1 MDDVEPEI
9 AVVVATF
16 RRADRLRA
24 LLNGL
29 ADQARDLSR
38 VEVIVVHEPSP
49 DTATARVLA
58 DHPLAATGTLEARPG
73 SRGTSA
79 ARMRNVGW
87 RAAQAPL
94 VAFTDDDCR
103 PAPDW
108 LDQLLSAARQAPGAI
123 VQGRTV
129 PDPADHAVLEQTP
142 WNRTLRV
149 DPPTPEAQTCN
160 IAYPRELLARLD
172 GFDEDHFP
180 AAGEDTDLCARAVEL
195 GALRRAAPQAVVY
208 HAIEP
213 IGFIGA
219 LRVTQRW
226 DAMAYVHK
234 RHPTLRSGA
243 TLGIFWKPRHPLV
256 LLASIGALAA
266 PGHRLA
272 TLLCLPY
279 LWRVRPS
286 RRALLKEPGQTVA
299 TLLGRWVID
308 LAEVAALA
316 RGSLRSRTLFL

>member
-1 MDDVEPEI
+1 MPEV

-16 RRADRLRA
+16 RRADRLRV
-24 LLNGL
+24 LLDGL
-29 ADQARDLSR
+29 ADQVRDLGR
-38 VEVIVVHEPSP
+38 VEVIVVHEPLP
-49 DTATARVLA
+49 DAATALVLA
-58 DHPLAATGTLEARPG
+58 EHSLAANGTLKARPG

-87 RAAQAPL
+87 RAARAPL
-94 VAFTDDDCR
+94 IAFTDDDCR
-103 PAPDW
+103 PAPEW
-108 LDQLLSAARQAPGAI
+108 LDQLLSAAHRAPGAV

-129 PDPADHAVLEQTP
+129 PEPADRAVLEQTP
-142 WNRTLRV
+142 WFRTVSV
-149 DPPTPEAQTCN
+149 DPPSLEAQTCN
-160 IAYPRELLARLD
+160 IAYPRELLQRLE
-172 GFDEDHFP
+172 GFDEEHYP

-195 GALRRAAPQAVVY
+195 GAPRLAAPEAVVY

-213 IGFIGA
+213 IGLLGA

-226 DAMAYVHK
+226 DAMAYVYK
-234 RHPTLRSGA
+234 RHPALRSGA

-256 LLASIGALAA
+256 LLALIGALTALR
-266 PGHRLA
+266 HRPLG
-272 TLLCLPY
+272 LLCLPY

-286 RRALLKEPGQTVA
+286 RQALAQSPGPTVA
-299 TLLGRWVID
+299 VLLGRGLID